1 MSSRDNTA
9 DIALEDVTFRYPGPE
24 GFRMQIPGFRVDRG
38 RSVAVVGPSGSGKTT
53 LLGMLAGILRPSSGL
68 IQLGQTN
75 LAKLD
80 EGQLRRFRIQQV
92 GQVFQTFELLPYL
105 NIVENVMLPHFIH
118 PAEERRHH
126 ARERAMEVLAEVG
139 LSHKIGTR
147 PDRLSQGERQRV
159 AVCRAMINRPA
170 LLLADEPTG
179 NLDQHNKQVVVDLL
193 LEQAARHGSTVVM
206 VTPDQAHLK
215 PFSEVVEIDSILT
228 ATGKDA
234 SR

>member
-1 MSSRDNTA
+1 MPSRDNTA

-24 GFRMQIPGFRVDRG
+24 GFGMQIPGFRVESG
-38 RSVAVVGPSGSGKTT
+38 RSIAVVGPSGSGKTT

-68 IQLGQTN
+68 LQIGKTN

-80 EGQLRRFRIQQV
+80 DGQLRRFRIQQV

-118 PAEERRHH
+118 PAEERRHD

-139 LSHKIGTR
+139 LAHKTGAR

-206 VTPDQAHLK
+206 VTHDQALLK